1 MSTEVDC
8 DHAQQM
14 LIKVDSQIS
23 RTHWPSVKSPHIQDC
38 MKMSYKDSFSV
49 IIINSVVS
57 HDGLETESGE
67 TEW

>member
-1 MSTEVDC
+1 
-8 DHAQQM
+8 
-14 LIKVDSQIS
+14 
-23 RTHWPSVKSPHIQDC
+23 

-67 TEW
+67 TE